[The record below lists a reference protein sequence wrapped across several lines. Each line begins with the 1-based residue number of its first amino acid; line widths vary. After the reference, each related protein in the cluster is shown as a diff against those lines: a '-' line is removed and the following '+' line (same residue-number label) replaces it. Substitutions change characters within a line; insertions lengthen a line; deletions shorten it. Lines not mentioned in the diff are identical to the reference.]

1 MLPDTN
7 PPRDINAF
15 IAKADKVDTV
25 VRAKFNDPAA
35 KDNEFA
41 PLEENYNV
49 ITDGPKILHGADD
62 IKDALAQ
69 VGIDVDTTRQWGGQV
84 RSKAGTSVDDVASAR
99 HYDISGKDGS
109 TDVADN
115 KGTIVGEN
123 RFQEA
128 DQNPRDKQLR
138 PSDITFLLWQKYASH
153 KNRAGNQMRNTKD
166 DTGRFRN
173 FVGRNI
179 QSPSTVR
186 SILLAHKNTGQSLG
200 QRGVFLRSDTDP
212 VKQQEFKRLCGTD
225 FISSLSYMVMD
236 HSQVLGKL
244 EVKEIYT
251 WPRNYDTT
259 SKTGRQ
265 KHTALVVFGP
275 YTP

>member
-15 IAKADKVDTV
+15 IAKANKVETA
-25 VRAKFNDPAA
+25 VRAKFNDPAV
-35 KDNEFA
+35 KDKEVA
-41 PLEENYNV
+41 PLEENYDV
-49 ITDGPKILHGADD
+49 TPDAPKILHEADD
-62 IKDALAQ
+62 IKDALTQ
-69 VGIDVDTTRQWGGQV
+69 VGIDVDTTKQREGQV
-84 RSKAGTSVDDVASAR
+84 RSKAGTNVEVVASAR

-115 KGTIVGEN
+115 KGTIVGEK

-128 DQNPRDKQLR
+128 DQNPPDKQLR
-138 PSDITFLLWQKYASH
+138 LSDITFLLWQKYASH
-153 KNRAGNQMRNTKD
+153 KNTDGNQMRGTKD

-173 FVGRNI
+173 FIGRNI

-186 SILLAHKNTGQSLG
+186 SILLAHKNTDQSPG
-200 QRGVFLRSDTDP
+200 QRGVFLRSDTDF

-251 WPRNYDTT
+251 WPCNYDTV